1 MRRRGGLPWIW
12 GEPVTDTRLLPP
24 VGAADA
30 RPAVRSI
37 VVAAPA
43 ETVFG
48 WVCQLRRAP
57 YSYDWLDNFE
67 RCSPREADPSLTGL
81 KVGQSFMTIFELVG
95 FAAPSSVRLRMQEG
109 WPTAAFGA
117 IDLTYSIEVADA
129 EHTRL
134 SAVMWMPPIGRV
146 LSRTRR
152 YLLAWGDLV
161 MMLKQLRTLAA
172 LAERD
177 TTNAKTRH

>member
-57 YSYDWLDNFE
+57 YSYT
-67 RCSPREADPSLTGL
+67 TGW
-81 KVGQSFMTIFELVG
+81 TISG
-95 FAAPSSVRLRMQEG
+95 GAVR
-109 WPTAAFGA
+109 AK
-117 IDLTYSIEVADA
+117 
-129 EHTRL
+129 
-134 SAVMWMPPIGRV
+134 PIP
-146 LSRTRR
+146 
-152 YLLAWGDLV
+152 
-161 MMLKQLRTLAA
+161 
-172 LAERD
+172 
-177 TTNAKTRH
+177 H